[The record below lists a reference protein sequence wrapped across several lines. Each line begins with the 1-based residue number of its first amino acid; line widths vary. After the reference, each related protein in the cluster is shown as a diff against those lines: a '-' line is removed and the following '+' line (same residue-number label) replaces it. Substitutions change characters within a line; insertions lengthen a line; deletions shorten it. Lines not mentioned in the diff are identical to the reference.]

1 MAKIEYLDVH
11 CEASPSGAHY
21 LLQLPNS
28 NIWRC
33 KYCWAAEW
41 LPGNWY
47 ALQQF
52 SIDIRQT
59 GFNEAYSQWL
69 NRMPSVSRMLRLLG
83 AIRLVRG
90 TLNNGELS
98 QKVQHIL
105 AEQGRFSKEERSALA
120 ERSASRQLSRR
131 LPKEVE
137 RKARKVNKGKVR
149 KYRTTK

>member
-52 SIDIRQT
+52 SIDVRQT
-59 GFNEAYSQWL
+59 GFNEAYSKWL
-69 NRMPSVSRMLRLLG
+69 NRMPSVSRMLRLLN

-105 AEQGRFSKEERSALA
+105 AEQNNLSREERNIII
-120 ERSASRQLSRR
+120 RP
-131 LPKEVE
+131 PKEVD
-137 RKARKVNKGKVR
+137 RTARKDGKQKVR
-149 KYRTTK
+149 KCRTKRSI